1 MNRITEIV
9 NEVLINIKKNPLDIK
24 LLLLFSIVM
33 TLISVFIRLDSNQD
47 LYQSVIPFTG
57 WSPGRDYRM
66 IFFFII
72 LYSYTFRNHQ
82 KKLLIIRVMSVIFIG
97 FPFYYGIS
105 DWITVLPDDYTN
117 SNPYLRIDPI
127 RPIFTIALPLFWIIV
142 ITGSQLNDY
151 FNNKK
156 SPNRN
161 MIINP

>member
-1 MNRITEIV
+1 MKRITETV

-47 LYQSVIPFTG
+47 LYQSVIPFIG
-57 WSPGRDYRM
+57 WSPGREYKM

-72 LYSYTFRNHQ
+72 LYSYIFRNH
-82 KKLLIIRVMSVIFIG
+82 KKRLLFIRGICIYFIG
-97 FPFYYGIS
+97 FSLYDGIS

-161 MIINP
+161 IIVNP